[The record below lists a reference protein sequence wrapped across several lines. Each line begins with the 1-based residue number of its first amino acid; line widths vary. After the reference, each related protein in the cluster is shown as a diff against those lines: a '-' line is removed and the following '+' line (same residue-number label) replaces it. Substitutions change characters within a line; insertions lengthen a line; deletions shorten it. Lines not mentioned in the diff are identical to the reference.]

1 MPNQSAICLTFSS
14 VESDSERDVESEED
28 VDSDVG
34 SDPYPFE
41 GKYIDE
47 EDKQRFGAL

>member
-1 MPNQSAICLTFSS
+1 MSNRRAICLTCRS
-14 VESDSERDVESEED
+14 VESDSDRDVESEED
-28 VDSDVG
+28 VDSDAG

-47 EDKQRFGAL
+47 EDKQR